1 MAKLTLEATRKTLG
15 IGELVEKTIEFR
27 DKDGEEFSGE
37 IFIKIIPHDS
47 VVSASDIWK
56 IDNKHELTL
65 DQLRKA
71 LLFQVVYS
79 DPDTK
84 FFAGIEDTGTL
95 TTEVLDAMYKAADG
109 VLDFAGKQWISVL
122 KKNSGANSSLVEL
135 VDTPL
140 QKQEET

>member
-1 MAKLTLEATRKTLG
+1 MK
-15 IGELVEKTIEFR
+15 KTIEFR
-27 DKDGEEFSGE
+27 DKDGNEFSGE
-37 IFIKIIPHDS
+37 IFIKIVNHDS

-56 IDNKHELTL
+56 IENKHELTL

-84 FFAGIEDTGTL
+84 FFAEIDQTGTL

-109 VLDFAGKQWISVL
+109 VLDFAGKQWISVQ
-122 KKNSGANSSLVEL
+122 KKNSGVSLQPVES
-135 VDTPL
+135 VDTPS
-140 QKQEET
+140 QTQEET